1 MNTFDSAPQLV
12 GIAHRHRRPL
22 ILTGCV
28 FVPGL
33 VLGITCI
40 RKLWCRRQTPSST
53 RWGWS
58 VTGTLTFLYMA
69 PLVQW
74 RWPGQVVAGASFGSL
89 IGCTV
94 AELLIAPMALQVF
107 TWLRE
112 PLPRPVD
119 DQQQPKVPDARV
131 VQDRDGKLHGATVA
145 SPPSVPSWTPT
156 PTPQEEATSPSPRSG
171 LSSPPPEKPLLRLG
185 VDRVGRPVDINLAGE
200 ASVLVLGLPGTGKST
215 TLIRLTSEA
224 LRLGWCAIICDL
236 KGSGLV
242 ARSIRNLASQ
252 HTVPLYT
259 IDRSDPHTLG
269 YNPCAGTALDIGNRL
284 VGAFTFTGIAAV
296 YQQVALDAVTKV
308 AAAIEARDGAV
319 TLSALVAALQVDEM
333 AALGRAAASATKGVA
348 RDAPDYVDYTAQL
361 AALSTATRATRVLQE
376 GVIGIQKRLSS
387 LDSGTFGAL
396 LRRTPSIEWDAITA
410 QASLTYV
417 SMPVL
422 ASPADVEL
430 LGRVM
435 VQDIKQLA
443 DRRLRSRARPKCL
456 LILDEFGALNEP
468 TQIIDLILQGR
479 EAGITTVAS
488 TQFMPATPALSH
500 ALLGAGVVVAHRV
513 ASPDAELLASQFGTV
528 PSVDVST
535 QVDYQTGAVTRG
547 TMRRAQTYAITPDQ
561 FRNLSP
567 GEVALRVTRE
577 APALRHRI
585 VHITREEI

>member
-1 MNTFDSAPQLV
+1 MNKLNPTSEPGGVA
-12 GIAHRHRRPL
+12 RRRTRAL
-22 ILTGCV
+22 IVTGCA
-28 FVPGL
+28 FAPGL
-33 VLGITCI
+33 LLGVMFINI
-40 RKLWCRRQTPSST
+40 LWRRHQTPPST

-58 VTGTLTFLYMA
+58 VIGTLAFLYMS

-89 IGCTV
+89 IGCMV
-94 AELLIAPMALQVF
+94 AEMLIAPMALQAF

-112 PLPRPVD
+112 PLPQLVD
-119 DQQQPKVPDARV
+119 DQKQPTAPDMTV
-131 VQDRDGKLHGATVA
+131 VHDRDGRLPETVVA
-145 SPPSVPSWTPT
+145 PPSSIPGWTTT
-156 PTPQEEATSPSPRSG
+156 PAPEEAATSPSPRLG
-171 LSSPPPEKPLLRLG
+171 PSSPPSEEPRLRLG
-185 VDRVGRPVDINLAGE
+185 VDRVGRPVNIALGGE

-242 ARSIRNLASQ
+242 ARSIRSLASQ
-252 HTVPLYT
+252 HAVSLYT

-269 YNPCAGTALDIGNRL
+269 YNPCAGTASDIGNRL

-296 YQQVALDAVTKV
+296 YQQIALDAVTKV
-308 AAAIEARDGAV
+308 AAAVEARDGTV
-319 TLSALVAALQVDEM
+319 TLSALVTSLQVDEM
-333 AALGRAAASATKGVA
+333 ATLGRAAASATKGVA
-348 RDAPDYVDYTAQL
+348 RDAPDYVDYIAQL
-361 AALSTATRATRVLQE
+361 TALSSATRATRVLQE

-396 LRRTPSIEWDAITA
+396 LRRTPSLDWDVITT
-410 QASLTYV
+410 QPSLTYV

-443 DRRLRSRARPKCL
+443 DRRLRSGARPKCL

-528 PSVDVST
+528 PSMDVST
-535 QVDYQTGAVTRG
+535 QVDYQTGEVTRG
-547 TMRRAQTYAITPDQ
+547 TMRRAQTYAITPDE

-567 GEVALRVTRE
+567 GDVALRVTRE
-577 APALRHRI
+577 APTLRHRI